1 MKKFF
6 LLLLVLTISTTCMS
20 QRYVFNVNSKTRHL
34 PIKGTNNYER
44 SGLCTYLSGTKMI
57 IDLVDKELK
66 KITVYD
72 SGTKK
77 SNIFIVRDYN
87 IETTNGTNI
96 VICYG
101 DIIINRELC
110 WFELRFEKHIQNS
123 YIFSVYNSQK
133 LIDYNISRF

>member
-1 MKKFF
+1 
-6 LLLLVLTISTTCMS
+6 
-20 QRYVFNVNSKTRHL
+20 
-34 PIKGTNNYER
+34 
-44 SGLCTYLSGTKMI
+44 MI